1 MRVLNKAKGKE
12 NKKRNISSLFTFLL
26 FISLT
31 FLVLSYC
38 ISPVLAETNEKAN
51 EKKLSVILLNGEE
64 VYVKSGSSH
73 TFPQGYQLYIKG
85 ADPDGKKIW
94 IELRRESVVLKDAV
108 ANEGSVFVF
117 SQNSSEILNLT
128 VSTIYAGADG
138 VLVKFCPVYQYLD
151 PKLPAPEA
159 SDNSSGNSSGNNT
172 SNVPKFENQ
181 AEGFDMSLFFVGIG
195 TVLLVTGF
203 FAGKRKTK

>member
-1 MRVLNKAKGKE
+1 MRVLNKLEEKV
-12 NKKRNISSLFTFLL
+12 NKKRNNSSLFTFLL

-31 FLVLSYC
+31 FLVISYC
-38 ISPVLAETNEKAN
+38 ISPVLAETN

-73 TFPQGYQLYIKG
+73 TFLQGYQLHVKG

-94 IELRRESVVLKDAV
+94 IELRREGIVLKDAV

-117 SQNSSEILNLT
+117 SQNSSEVLNLT

-159 SDNSSGNSSGNNT
+159 SDNPDGNSTGNNT
-172 SNVPKFENQ
+172 SNIPKFENQ